1 MMQIKPVNSMLYV
14 EAIIAEPPKIV
25 PVVGE
30 IEVVEGLP
38 KHDEILEFKVI
49 AIDENEPKILAKV
62 GDTVL
67 TRHVCLQFINRGAI
81 FALGKGR
88 ALVKWHDIA
97 GVVKEEAVI
106 S

>member
-67 TRHVCLQFINRGAI
+67 T
-81 FALGKGR
+81 
-88 ALVKWHDIA
+88 
-97 GVVKEEAVI
+97 
-106 S
+106 

>member
-1 MMQIKPVNSMLYV
+1 MQIKPVNSMLYV
-14 EAIIAEPPKIV
+14 EAIVPKIV
-25 PVVGE
+25 PVDKLDV
-30 IEVVEGLP
+30 IEAPP
-38 KHDEILEFKVI
+38 KHDEIVMFTVI
-49 AIDENEPKILAKV
+49 AIDENEPKIKAKV

-67 TRHVCLQFINRGAI
+67 TRHFCLQLINHGAI

-88 ALVKWHDIA
+88 ALVKWHDVA